1 MALIPFYL
9 FENSR
14 EPLSGPLDSASFPS
28 PGDKAGGSVSQEIIG
43 QSFGTTF
50 NKGKSMASVLLQRH
64 CNTLLSICPVFT
76 AEVTLCIFKSRGKF
90 SSSKQNKPNSGATLE
105 PLQLSRAE
113 LKSPLAWTFI
123 LSDSSQAFAFLWTWT
138 MLSFLWGM
146 SEPKEINFCIQK
158 EESNITLNG
167 SISTRFPDTKCISAL
182 HIWASFLSF
191 RCLNWKV
198 TGSIFKGKKYCV
210 WNLCM

>member
-1 MALIPFYL
+1 
-9 FENSR
+9 
-14 EPLSGPLDSASFPS
+14 
-28 PGDKAGGSVSQEIIG
+28 
-43 QSFGTTF
+43 
-50 NKGKSMASVLLQRH
+50 MASVLLQHH

-76 AEVTLCIFKSRGKF
+76 AEVALCIFKSRSKF

-105 PLQLSRAE
+105 PLQLSCAE
-113 LKSPLAWTFI
+113 LKSPLTWTFI
-123 LSDSSQAFAFLWTWT
+123 LSDSSQAFAFLWTWA
-138 MLSFLWGM
+138 MLSLLWGM

-167 SISTRFPDTKCISAL
+167 SISTRFPDTKCISAF

-191 RCLNWKV
+191 RYLNWKV
-198 TGSIFKGKKYCV
+198 TGSIFKGKRYCV